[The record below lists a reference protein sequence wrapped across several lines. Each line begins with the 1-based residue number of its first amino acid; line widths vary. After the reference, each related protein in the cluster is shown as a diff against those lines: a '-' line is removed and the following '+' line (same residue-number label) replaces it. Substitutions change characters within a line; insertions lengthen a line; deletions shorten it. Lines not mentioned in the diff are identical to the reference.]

1 MMAFDHLAVAA
12 GSLREGAA
20 WLRDRLGVAPEPGGR
35 HPSMGTHNMLLSL
48 GPGEYLE
55 LIAIDPDAPAPNRPR
70 WFGLDRFEG
79 PPRIAGWVIRQSPLL
94 APEGTRIAEA
104 SRGDLRWRIT
114 LPDSGQM
121 AGEGAAPMRIDWGEG
136 AHPSD
141 RLPDH
146 GLRLRGLTLHTQAPL
161 SVPLADPRIA
171 TACLGPD
178 GLRARIATRSG
189 EAWL

>member
-1 MMAFDHLAVAA
+1 MTGFDHLAIAA
-12 GSLREGAA
+12 RSLDEGAA
-20 WLRDRLGVAPEPGGR
+20 WLRDRLGIAPEPGGR

-55 LIAIDPDAPAPNRPR
+55 LIAVDPDAPTPDRPR
-70 WFGLDRFEG
+70 WFGLDGFDA
-79 PPRIAGWVIRQSPLL
+79 PPRIVGWVIRQSPLR

-121 AGEGAAPMRIDWGEG
+121 AHGGTVPMRIDWGTG

-141 RLPDH
+141 RLRDH
-146 GLRLRGLTLHTQAPL
+146 GLRLTALHLQAPAPPTLPL
-161 SVPLADPRIA
+161 SDPRI
-171 TACLGPD
+171 TTTTGPA
-178 GLRARIATRSG
+178 RIAARIATPSG
-189 EAWL
+189 EIPL